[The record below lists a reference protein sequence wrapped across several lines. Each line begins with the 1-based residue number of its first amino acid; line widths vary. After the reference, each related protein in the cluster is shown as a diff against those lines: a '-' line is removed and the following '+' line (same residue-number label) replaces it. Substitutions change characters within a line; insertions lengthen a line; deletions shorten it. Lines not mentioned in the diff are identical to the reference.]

1 MIGGTTRAM
10 TVEEY
15 VGKLKKREPTV
26 EVTKNICKVPDSFQC
41 ALCKTY
47 VANAEEIVEE
57 EDRIRVRPLE
67 IKFCPN
73 CGRKVIG

>member
-1 MIGGTTRAM
+1 M

-15 VGKLKKREPTV
+15 VGKLKKREQV
-26 EVTKNICKVPDSFQC
+26 SNVTKNICKVPDSFQC
-41 ALCKTY
+41 QNCKTY

-57 EDRIRVRPLE
+57 EDRIRVRPLK

>member
-1 MIGGTTRAM
+1 MTRMM

-15 VGKLKKREPTV
+15 VGRLKKREQTAAF
-26 EVTKNICKVPDSFQC
+26 TKNICKVPDSFQC
-41 ALCKTY
+41 ANCKTY

-57 EDRIRVRPLE
+57 EDRIRVRPLK

-73 CGRKVIG
+73 CGKKVII